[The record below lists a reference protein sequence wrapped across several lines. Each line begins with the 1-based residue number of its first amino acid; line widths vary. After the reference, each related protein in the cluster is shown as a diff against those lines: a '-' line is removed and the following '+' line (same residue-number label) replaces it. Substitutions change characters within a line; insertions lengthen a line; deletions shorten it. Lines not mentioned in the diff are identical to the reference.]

1 MDRISGVSEIT
12 FPESVVA
19 LGFGVSR
26 FIHMPVFKT
35 DPIPH
40 PFTTKRNSAI
50 SKKKKIGKLAK
61 RYTPN
66 IICHL
71 FFLNKPEPFHSAC

>member
-12 FPESVVA
+12 FPEFVVA

-26 FIHMPVFKT
+26 FIHMSVFKT

-40 PFTTKRNSAI
+40 PFTTKRNSATG
-50 SKKKKIGKLAK
+50 KKKDWQMGKKISSKHYMLL
-61 RYTPN
+61 
-66 IICHL
+66 I
-71 FFLNKPEPFHSAC
+71 FLE

>member
-26 FIHMPVFKT
+26 FIHMSVFKT

-40 PFTTKRNSAI
+40 PFTTKRNSATGKK
-50 SKKKKIGKLAK
+50 KKKKIGKWAK
-61 RYTPN
+61 RYPANT
-66 IICHL
+66 IC
-71 FFLNKPEPFHSAC
+71 C

>member
-12 FPESVVA
+12 FPEFVVA

-26 FIHMPVFKT
+26 FIHMSVFKT

-40 PFTTKRNSAI
+40 PFTTKRNSATG
-50 SKKKKIGKLAK
+50 KKKKKRLANGQK
-61 RYTPN
+61 DIQQILYVVN
-66 IICHL
+66 
-71 FFLNKPEPFHSAC
+71 FS

>member
-50 SKKKKIGKLAK
+50 SKKKKDWQIGKK
-61 RYTPN
+61 IYTKHYLLL
-66 IICHL
+66 I
-71 FFLNKPEPFHSAC
+71 FLE

>member
-12 FPESVVA
+12 FPEFVVA

-26 FIHMPVFKT
+26 FIHMSVFKT

-40 PFTTKRNSAI
+40 PFTTKRNSATG
-50 SKKKKIGKLAK
+50 KKKKDWQMGKK
-61 RYTPN
+61 
-66 IICHL
+66 ICSKHYML
-71 FFLNKPEPFHSAC
+71 LIFLE